1 MEALLQSWFSG
12 PLGTALVRLLN
23 MSAAAGALI
32 CAAVLLRALLR
43 RAPKWTRGILWA
55 AVAVQLVCPFSLRS
69 PLSVYGILP
78 RSEAVRSDQV
88 EVFRAG
94 GGSEKPLLVLEAP
107 QIAGYEPGIEARPRA
122 GADVPDP
129 AAQAQGAP
137 SVYLP
142 AAGAVWLAGVAL
154 MLLYALV
161 SSLTLRRRVRTSIP
175 LADPRFRLCDS
186 VDTPFILGVVRP
198 RIYLP
203 AGLGEAQ
210 RSAVAAHET
219 AHLRRGDH
227 WWKLL
232 GWLLLALHWFNP
244 LVWLAY
250 VLFCRDVEL
259 ACDER
264 AVRGLDAAARAD
276 YSQALLDC
284 AAPRP
289 LVRVCPLAFGEVGVK
304 ARIKA
309 VLNYRKPAFWL
320 IALAVVACIV
330 LAVCFLTRPAPI
342 RAPEPSDPA
351 VTPTQG
357 PAAPRFEA
365 FSFDE
370 FHAETAHFYF
380 LDEEFYPDS
389 DDPFRSFYLAL
400 DMDSGM
406 SQYYETPLS
415 SLIGLGVFTLDG
427 DILTID
433 DSRSVNRFR
442 MEEDG
447 EKLVWL
453 AEGSDNFTFVK
464 LTDGATFR
472 RRDAE
477 APPRRMTLEDVR
489 TLASKGEALTWED
502 LLAFEGENHGS
513 GMYIYRFPIDGE
525 YCLEAF
531 DGKLTGAPRN
541 VRLLAADENG
551 VFRDGVGLSVDIRT
565 EDLDAFLAR
574 DRGPYLT
581 VMSGGQAAAAVPHL
595 LYERRWT
602 GSGWLYADGSPAQTL
617 LEQPERIPTLTL
629 ADDFAVT
636 FGGGAVRMGTLA
648 VYDEQFTPLRE
659 GWYGDT
665 ALNWLDAGT
674 YLCGLAVHGPL
685 GRYIA
690 GEDAWEESAY
700 LCVFRLT
707 VPEGDRPAPY
717 TPAEA
722 HDLTEATLR
731 AAGEAV
737 TVTDAGALAQLES
750 WLSGAAVLPGGTAC
764 PFGSVLTLTRADGR
778 TFSLCPAEDSCGTV
792 FAGGTYYRCAADN
805 AAFWRIF
812 GVTPD

>member
-78 RSEAVRSDQV
+78 RSEAVQSDQV

-250 VLFCRDVEL
+250 VLFCRDIEL

-309 VLNYRKPAFWL
+309 VLNYRKPAFWV

-351 VTPTQG
+351 VTPTQEPVDHTPPAPTLRSGVYEGQYFSIRIDTETGYYQFSEADISSHFSIG
-357 PAAPRFEA
+357 PY
-365 FSFDE
+365 S
-370 FHAETAHFYF
+370 
-380 LDEEFYPDS
+380 
-389 DDPFRSFYLAL
+389 
-400 DMDSGM
+400 
-406 SQYYETPLS
+406 
-415 SLIGLGVFTLDG
+415 IDG
-427 DILTID
+427 DILTLSDTWPDASGQPVI
-433 DSRSVNRFR
+433 RINRFR
-442 MEEDG
+442 VEPDRI
-447 EKLVWL
+447 VWL
-453 AEGSDNFTFVK
+453 AEGSDNFVLVK
-464 LTDGATFR
+464 LTDGAAFR
-472 RRDAE
+472 CRDAE
-477 APPRRMTLEDVR
+477 DSLWHVDAPLRRMTLEDVR
-489 TLASKGEALTWED
+489 TLAAKGEALTWED
-502 LLAFEGENHGS
+502 LLAFEGANHGS

-525 YCLEAF
+525 YCLEAS

-574 DRGPYLT
+574 DRSPYLT

-629 ADDFAVT
+629 ADDFAVI

-707 VPEGDRPAPY
+707 VPEGNRPAPY
-717 TPAEA
+717 TPADA
-722 HDLTEATLR
+722 HALTEATLR

-750 WLSGAAVLPGGTAC
+750 WLSGAAALPGGTAC